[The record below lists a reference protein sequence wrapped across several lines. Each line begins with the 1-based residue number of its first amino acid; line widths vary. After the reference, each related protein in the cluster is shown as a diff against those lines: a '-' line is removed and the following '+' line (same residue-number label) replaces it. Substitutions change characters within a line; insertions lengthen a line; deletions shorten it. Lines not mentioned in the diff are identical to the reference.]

1 MRQHSVIHTP
11 KTSDYTEL
19 ARIWEASVRATHDFL
34 PDSYIELLK
43 NLVLT
48 RYLDAV
54 MLICTKDARQRITG
68 FAGVASGKV
77 EMLFIDPQHRGQGL
91 GRQLLR
97 YAIEHLNADELD
109 VNEQNPQAL
118 GFYFKQGFEVI
129 GRTEHDGLGQPYPL
143 LHMRLAT
150 PDTMVNN
157 CGRGLARD
165 SRSPATGF
173 FADTPPSG
181 ASLLPHSDRVEPNK
195 TARPEM
201 EPGLTG
207 ARQVQ

>member
-11 KTSDYTEL
+11 NVSDYAQL
-19 ARIWEASVRATHDFL
+19 AQIWEDSVRATHDFL
-34 PDSYIELLK
+34 PESYILLLK

-54 MLICTKDARQRITG
+54 MLICTKDARQQITG
-68 FAGVASGKV
+68 FAGVAAGKV
-77 EMLFIDPQHRGQGL
+77 EMLFIAPNHRGEGL
-91 GRQLLR
+91 GRQLLW

-143 LHMRLAT
+143 LHMRL
-150 PDTMVNN
+150 
-157 CGRGLARD
+157 
-165 SRSPATGF
+165 RSPVGAGLPAMRATRSF
-173 FADTPPSG
+173 S
-181 ASLLPHSDRVEPNK
+181 
-195 TARPEM
+195 
-201 EPGLTG
+201 
-207 ARQVQ
+207 

>member
-11 KTSDYTEL
+11 KTSDFTEL

-34 PDSYIELLK
+34 PDSYIMLLK

-54 MLICTKDARQRITG
+54 MLICTKDTHQRISG
-68 FAGVASGKV
+68 FAGVAAGKV

-97 YAIEHLNADELD
+97 YAIERMNADELD

-143 LHMRLAT
+143 LHMRLRQAQQ
-150 PDTMVNN
+150 
-157 CGRGLARD
+157 
-165 SRSPATGF
+165 
-173 FADTPPSG
+173 
-181 ASLLPHSDRVEPNK
+181 E
-195 TARPEM
+195 
-201 EPGLTG
+201 
-207 ARQVQ
+207 ARQG